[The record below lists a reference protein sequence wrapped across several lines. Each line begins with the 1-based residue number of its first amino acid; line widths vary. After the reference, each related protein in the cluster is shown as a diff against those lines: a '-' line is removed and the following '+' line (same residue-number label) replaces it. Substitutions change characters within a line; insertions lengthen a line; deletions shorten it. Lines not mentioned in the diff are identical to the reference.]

1 MVTGPG
7 GDRIK
12 NVKPGIHPTTAF
24 DQGGASG
31 LNTPLDSDTEADIT
45 DIKRAQKLAVLM
57 TPISSTPETN
67 RCVRTI
73 YRGDFAEMQNEASEN
88 QRRVRKYLVAT
99 DLSDEAAHALEWTVG
114 TVLRDGDT
122 LLAIYCVD
130 EETGIHRPD
139 GDASPA
145 SEATMLTAQAA
156 TIAAT
161 TNKLQAQPGPTAVPV
176 HEHRSSPLR
185 GANSATTS
193 PAGRGR
199 SYAEQER
206 HKAVQDITDR
216 VTKLLRKTRL
226 QVRVIIEVIH
236 CKSPKHLI
244 CEVIDFIS
252 PTLVILG
259 SRGRSAL
266 KGSVRKPIINF
277 SKAMKAFSSFGKEAA
292 ILCIF
297 LALLSPSALS
307 EMIPPQYQI
316 NLRSNLSP
324 HKAFI
329 PANQD
334 PDSVILGSFSNYL
347 VTKSSVPVMVARK
360 RLRKHSK
367 YRRPS
372 IKLANNLTAG
382 GKGLI
387 TARVD
392 EYMK

>member
-1 MVTGPG
+1 
-7 GDRIK
+7 
-12 NVKPGIHPTTAF
+12 
-24 DQGGASG
+24 
-31 LNTPLDSDTEADIT
+31 
-45 DIKRAQKLAVLM
+45 
-57 TPISSTPETN
+57 
-67 RCVRTI
+67 
-73 YRGDFAEMQNEASEN
+73 
-88 QRRVRKYLVAT
+88 VAT

-139 GDASPA
+139 GEAPPA
-145 SEATMLTAQAA
+145 SEATMLAAQAA

-161 TNKLQAQPGPTAVPV
+161 TNKLLAQPGPTAVPV
-176 HEHRSSPLR
+176 HENRPSPLR
-185 GANSATTS
+185 GANSATPS
-193 PAGRGR
+193 PVGRVR

-216 VTKLLRKTRL
+216 VTKLLRKTQL
-226 QVRVIIEVIH
+226 QVRVVIEVIH

-266 KGSVRKPIINF
+266 KG
-277 SKAMKAFSSFGKEAA
+277 
-292 ILCIF
+292 
-297 LALLSPSALS
+297 
-307 EMIPPQYQI
+307 
-316 NLRSNLSP
+316 
-324 HKAFI
+324 
-329 PANQD
+329 
-334 PDSVILGSFSNYL
+334 VILGSFSNYL

-367 YRRPS
+367 YKRPS

-382 GKGLI
+382 GRGLMA
-387 TARVD
+387 ARVD
-392 EYMK
+392 EFVK

>member
-1 MVTGPG
+1 MVTGPSG
-7 GDRIK
+7 EKMK
-12 NVKPGIHPTTAF
+12 NTKSGIHPITAF

-31 LNTPLDSDTEADIT
+31 LNTPIDSDTEADIT
-45 DIKRAQKLAVLM
+45 DIRRAQKLTILM
-57 TPISSTPETN
+57 TPISSTPETS

-73 YRGDFAEMQNEASEN
+73 YRGDFAEMQKEAAEN

-130 EETGIHRPD
+130 EETGVHRPE
-139 GDASPA
+139 GEVPPTA
-145 SEATMLTAQAA
+145 EAAMLSAQAA

-176 HEHRSSPLR
+176 SEHRLSPL
-185 GANSATTS
+185 GPAQSATPS
-193 PAGRGR
+193 PVGRAR

-206 HKAVQDITDR
+206 YKAVQDITDR

-226 QVRVIIEVIH
+226 QVRVVVEVIH

-266 KGSVRKPIINF
+266 KGSVRKT
-277 SKAMKAFSSFGKEAA
+277 
-292 ILCIF
+292 
-297 LALLSPSALS
+297 
-307 EMIPPQYQI
+307 
-316 NLRSNLSP
+316 
-324 HKAFI
+324 
-329 PANQD
+329 NQ
-334 PDSVILGSFSNYL
+334 
-347 VTKSSVPVMVARK
+347 
-360 RLRKHSK
+360 
-367 YRRPS
+367 
-372 IKLANNLTAG
+372 
-382 GKGLI
+382 
-387 TARVD
+387 RV
-392 EYMK
+392 

>member
-31 LNTPLDSDTEADIT
+31 FNTPLDSDTEADIT
-45 DIKRAQKLAVLM
+45 DIRRAQKLAVLM

-73 YRGDFAEMQNEASEN
+73 YRGDFAEMQKEASEN

-130 EETGIHRPD
+130 EETGIHRAD
-139 GDASPA
+139 GEAPPA

-176 HEHRSSPLR
+176 HEHRPSPLR
-185 GANSATTS
+185 GANSATPS

-199 SYAEQER
+199 SYTEQER
-206 HKAVQDITDR
+206 HKAVQDITD
-216 VTKLLRKTRL
+216 
-226 QVRVIIEVIH
+226 
-236 CKSPKHLI
+236 
-244 CEVIDFIS
+244 
-252 PTLVILG
+252 
-259 SRGRSAL
+259 
-266 KGSVRKPIINF
+266 
-277 SKAMKAFSSFGKEAA
+277 
-292 ILCIF
+292 
-297 LALLSPSALS
+297 
-307 EMIPPQYQI
+307 
-316 NLRSNLSP
+316 
-324 HKAFI
+324 
-329 PANQD
+329 
-334 PDSVILGSFSNYL
+334 
-347 VTKSSVPVMVARK
+347 
-360 RLRKHSK
+360 
-367 YRRPS
+367 
-372 IKLANNLTAG
+372 
-382 GKGLI
+382 
-387 TARVD
+387 
-392 EYMK
+392 